1 MTIPYFSRPARLF
14 MHCCCKER
22 LDLIT
27 EKALNKTKVGKL
39 IVSISAKQKGY
50 NSFEARAGNRHY

>member
-1 MTIPYFSRPARLF
+1 MTIPYFSRPARLILP
-14 MHCCCKER
+14 CCCNER

-27 EKALNKTKVGKL
+27 KKALNKTKIGKL

-50 NSFEARAGNRHY
+50 NSYEARAGNRHY